1 MTIYLLI
8 AHFYVKILMILEV
21 MIMLRTTDILDEK
34 DKRLHVA
41 SSEVEFPL
49 TKSDKKLIDDMLEHL
64 VNSQIE
70 EIAKKYDLRPG
81 MGLAAIQLGVKKK
94 YFVIAHEQ
102 EDHTFNKY
110 IIINPKIISH
120 SEELIYAGGGEGC
133 LSVNREVE
141 GIVPRY
147 ARIRIRYQDIDGN
160 EKELRAREELSI
172 AVQHEIDHLNGI
184 LFVDKIDKDD
194 PFKDEEKMRMI

>member
-1 MTIYLLI
+1 
-8 AHFYVKILMILEV
+8 MIKNLN
-21 MIMLRTTDILDEK
+21 ILDEK
-34 DKRLHVA
+34 DKRLHQI
-41 SSEVEFPL
+41 SEEVNFPL
-49 TKSDKKLIDDMLEHL
+49 NDDDKKKIDDMLNHL

-70 EIAKKYDLRPG
+70 EIAEKYDLRPG
-81 MGLAAIQLGVKKK
+81 MGLAAIQLGINKR

-102 EDHTFNKY
+102 DDKSFNKY

-141 GIVPRY
+141 GIIPRY
-147 ARIRIRYQDIDGN
+147 ARLTIEYQDIDGIT
-160 EKELRAREELSI
+160 KKLRAREELAI

-184 LFVDKIDKDD
+184 LFIDKIDKND

>member
-1 MTIYLLI
+1 
-8 AHFYVKILMILEV
+8 MIN
-21 MIMLRTTDILDEK
+21 MIDILDEK
-34 DKRLHVA
+34 DKRLHKP
-41 SSEVEFPL
+41 SEEVVFPL
-49 TKSDKKLIDDMLEHL
+49 SKKDLKLIDDMLEHL

-70 EIAKKYDLRPG
+70 EISKKYDLRPG
-81 MGLAAIQLGVKKK
+81 MGLAAIQLGVNKR

-102 EDHTFNKY
+102 EDKSFNRY
-110 IIINPKIISH
+110 VVVNPKIISH

-147 ARIRIRYQDIDGN
+147 ARITIEYMDSDGN
-160 EKELRAREELSI
+160 IKSLRAREELSI

-184 LFVDKIDKDD
+184 IFTDKIDEND
-194 PFKDEEKMRMI
+194 PFKNEEKMRMI

>member
-1 MTIYLLI
+1 MIN
-8 AHFYVKILMILEV
+8 IL
-21 MIMLRTTDILDEK
+21 DILDEK
-34 DKRLHVA
+34 DKRLHKV
-41 SSEVEFPL
+41 SENVVFPL
-49 TKSDKKLIDDMLEHL
+49 QEEDIKLMNEMLDHL
-64 VNSQIE
+64 VNSQTE

-81 MGLAAIQLGVKKK
+81 MGLAAIQLGYNKR

-102 EDHTFNKY
+102 EDKTFNRY
-110 IIINPKIISH
+110 IIINPKVISH

-147 ARIRIRYQDIDGN
+147 ARITIEYQDIDGN
-160 EKELRAREELSI
+160 IQKLRAREELAI
-172 AVQHEIDHLNGI
+172 AIQHEIDHLNGI
-184 LFVDKIDKDD
+184 LFVDKIDPND

>member
-1 MTIYLLI
+1 MI
-8 AHFYVKILMILEV
+8 KII
-21 MIMLRTTDILDEK
+21 DILDEK
-34 DKRLHVA
+34 DKRLRMV
-41 SSEVEFPL
+41 SEDVVFPL
-49 TKSDKKLIDDMLEHL
+49 QKEDAKTIDEMLDHL

-81 MGLAAIQLGVKKK
+81 MGLAAIQLGINKR

-102 EDHTFNKY
+102 EDKTFNRY
-110 IIINPKIISH
+110 IIINPKLVSH

-147 ARIRIRYQDIDGN
+147 ARVTIEYQDKDGRTQ
-160 EKELRAREELSI
+160 KLRAREEL
-172 AVQHEIDHLNGI
+172 AVAIQHEIDHLNGI
-184 LFVDKIDKDD
+184 LFIDKIDPDD